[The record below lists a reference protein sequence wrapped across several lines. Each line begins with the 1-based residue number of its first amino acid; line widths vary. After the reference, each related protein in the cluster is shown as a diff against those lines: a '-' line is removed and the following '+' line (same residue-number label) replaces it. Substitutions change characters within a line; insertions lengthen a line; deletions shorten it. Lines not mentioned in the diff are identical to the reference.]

1 MLALAGYAVF
11 GIAMTRTATPPRLA
25 GIFVA
30 VGRSAYL
37 LGAGVAPIV
46 SPTLWA
52 LAVLGSASLGVNG
65 WERSRPR
72 RTGPQLRPGV
82 TYALAR
88 QRRCMTPRSEL
99 TKSL

>member
-1 MLALAGYAVF
+1 MS
-11 GIAMTRTATPPRLA
+11 RTATLPRLA

-30 VGRSAYL
+30 VGGSAYL

-65 WERSRPR
+65 
-72 RTGPQLRPGV
+72 
-82 TYALAR
+82 
-88 QRRCMTPRSEL
+88 
-99 TKSL
+99 